1 MNGRLERR
9 RGRRTLLLIA
19 AVFLLPLAAAMWL
32 YFSSGWR
39 PPPLTQ
45 HGMLIDPPRA
55 LPSDALRGQ
64 WSLVLLLRGD
74 CGPACVASL
83 EQLGRIRLALDKD
96 TTRVRRVLLHDGG
109 CCRPGIPL
117 LAEADILVLAAA
129 DAEGGML
136 RALFPPVPG
145 ATECVYIVDP
155 HGNLVLGYASAGAG
169 RGMLKDLE
177 RLLRLSRI
185 G

>member
-1 MNGRLERR
+1 MSGAPERR
-9 RGRRTLLLIA
+9 RGRRTLLVIA
-19 AVFLLPLAAAMWL
+19 AVFLAPLAAAMWL
-32 YFSSGWR
+32 YYSSGWR
-39 PPPLTQ
+39 PLPATQ

-55 LPSDALRGQ
+55 LPPGALRGS
-64 WSLVLLLRGD
+64 WSLVLLHA
-74 CGPACVASL
+74 GPCDAACVASL
-83 EQLGRIRLALDKD
+83 EELGRVRLALDKD
-96 TTRVRRVLLHDGG
+96 IVRVRRVLLHDGG
-109 CCRPGIPL
+109 CCDPGIPL
-117 LAEADILVLAAA
+117 LADPDVLVLAAV
-129 DAEGGML
+129 DAEGGVP

-155 HGNLVLGYASAGAG
+155 HGNLVLGYPSTGAG

>member
-1 MNGRLERR
+1 MNGAPQRL

-32 YFSSGWR
+32 YYSSGWR

-64 WSLVLLLRGD
+64 WSLVLLLQGGCD
-74 CGPACVASL
+74 SACLASL
-83 EQLGRIRLALDKD
+83 DDLGRIRRALDKD
-96 TTRVRRVLLHDGG
+96 MTRVRRVLLHDGG
-109 CCRPGIPL
+109 CCDPGIPA
-117 LAEADILVLAAA
+117 LAEPDILVLAAA
-129 DAEGGML
+129 DAGGKSL

-155 HGNLVLGYASAGAG
+155 HGNLVLGYPSAGA
-169 RGMLKDLE
+169 RLGMLKDLE